1 MGAGLQKE
9 EKDMKCAICKHG
21 ETYPGKATVTLE
33 RDGTTL
39 VIKGVPA
46 IVCSNCGEEY
56 VTEETSARLLKSAED
71 AARAGVQVDVREYIA
86 A

>member
-1 MGAGLQKE
+1 
-9 EKDMKCAICKHG
+9 MKCAICKHG

-33 RDGTTL
+33 RDSTTL

>member
-1 MGAGLQKE
+1 
-9 EKDMKCAICKHG
+9 MKCVICKHG
-21 ETYPGKATVTLE
+21 KTRPGKATVTLE

-46 IVCSNCGEEY
+46 MVCSNCGEEY
-56 VTEETSARLLKSAED
+56 VGEDTTARLLEAAEE
-71 AARAGVQVDVREYIA
+71 AARAGVQVDVREYKA